1 MLEYLAF
8 LALTM
13 HVNLYEI
20 DTHNTNTYIWLLLT
34 LYMIYCQPILNG
46 WMVRTSIT
54 VANVISNYGQ
64 RYQLKFLWKEEVK
77 FKFELLDWHK
87 TQTKYRS
94 EEHPDSYKN
103 ALILFAFVIEL
114 NLSSWVR
121 GELKVYV
128 LELNLIGFALTC

>member
-1 MLEYLAF
+1 MWVWVAYLTNNHIFTCQNLIHCNFIQNYMLEYLAF

-94 EEHPDSYKN
+94 ESQPILAKN
-103 ALILFAFVIEL
+103 ALILSA
-114 NLSSWVR
+114 
-121 GELKVYV
+121 
-128 LELNLIGFALTC
+128 